1 MLSPFLSFDGP
12 VADQLYVIG
21 GRDNNQ
27 EPLDVVEMFDAW
39 NGRWVQCPHMLARRA
54 GCAAAALPNG
64 RLIVCGGY
72 DEQGIVRGVL
82 DSCEVFDP
90 VGQVWAKAGA
100 DLLRARWGHG
110 CSVLGSLVYA
120 VGGCALL
127 AGSLV
132 GEELMETLRSCET
145 YDVTTNEW
153 RPAPTLNVARAG
165 ARVVAI
171 AGGKLAA
178 VGGCDDVFGRA
189 EMLASVEILTQECGG
204 WVLLDTQLGVPRT
217 TAAAVA
223 LDAERILVMGGA
235 PSLSSAE
242 VYHVQRKAEEPEQ
255 GDGCQA
261 GLEALQIQDMA
272 EGISTVTD
280 ATNGY
285 GTLRTCDSDMCDMC
299 DMRGLWLSRRHARAL
314 RNHTCDASAWGG
326 FAGSPAGTA
335 RDRPRQVLRAE
346 ATVVSPFGASQEAKP
361 KEPEVKDTEE
371 IENEKPKLPLSWDNV
386 QEVLD
391 ELRPYLKSDG
401 GDCKI
406 SSIDGG
412 VVSLELIGACS
423 SCSASSVTMKM
434 GIEKTLKERIP
445 EISEV
450 VAVTPDQEPLSE
462 EGIEEVLNG
471 IRPFLSVSGG
481 SIEIFELNDKDSED
495 QKVVLKMVGPP
506 LKSMAVRVEV
516 QNRIKRK
523 YPAVQ
528 DVSIVGEDGKPPSSA

>member
-255 GDGCQA
+255 SDGCQA

-272 EGISTVTD
+272 EGRMGCQAVAMRLPAPGRNFPTCTRQCVVVVGGENGDEDWEDDGASLARQFSTVLVFDAEEGVWRPTD
-280 ATNGY
+280 AFPQLPTPRTAMALCVAPGLAAGY
-285 GTLRTCDSDMCDMC
+285 PC
-299 DMRGLWLSRRHARAL
+299 
-314 RNHTCDASAWGG
+314 
-326 FAGSPAGTA
+326 
-335 RDRPRQVLRAE
+335 
-346 ATVVSPFGASQEAKP
+346 
-361 KEPEVKDTEE
+361 
-371 IENEKPKLPLSWDNV
+371 
-386 QEVLD
+386 
-391 ELRPYLKSDG
+391 
-401 GDCKI
+401 
-406 SSIDGG
+406 
-412 VVSLELIGACS
+412 
-423 SCSASSVTMKM
+423 
-434 GIEKTLKERIP
+434 
-445 EISEV
+445 
-450 VAVTPDQEPLSE
+450 
-462 EGIEEVLNG
+462 
-471 IRPFLSVSGG
+471 
-481 SIEIFELNDKDSED
+481 
-495 QKVVLKMVGPP
+495 
-506 LKSMAVRVEV
+506 
-516 QNRIKRK
+516 
-523 YPAVQ
+523 
-528 DVSIVGEDGKPPSSA
+528 